1 MLFTDSLQITEVPKC
16 EQDYSTII
24 FGRLINEENIC
35 ERWLLAVDELENRYD
50 FIDCLSRFETEH
62 TEDEFEQLITCQFV
76 GSIKSV
82 DRDSSTHLT
91 LSKTLL
97 KGSPNF

>member
-24 FGRLINEENIC
+24 FGHLINEENIC
-35 ERWLLAVDELENRYD
+35 ERWLLAVNELENRYD